1 MRDSRGQIEE
11 ERGPCR
17 PVDKIQRLLHYH
29 VMGIDLVIEV
39 DFLSVFPQI
48 VGIITVRSALS
59 EITEEIIESLP
70 VRLALVSRTAESPF
84 ADTGGNIASGLEDFR
99 YSDLFA
105 GKRPVVRVPVVCRL
119 ALIASDEAVPGVFP
133 CHKDAS

>member
-1 MRDSRGQIEE
+1 MNA
-11 ERGPCR
+11 
-17 PVDKIQRLLHYH
+17 RLLCLISFITGAIIS
-29 VMGIDLVIEV
+29 VMVTFNTELGTLTTNEV
-39 DFLSVFPQI
+39 SITINQI

-59 EITEEIIESLP
+59 EITEEVIESLP